1 MVILSDGEDNASH
14 VSRGVTFW
22 TMEQTG
28 APVVYVCPPSRA
40 NMFQTQASVGLIN
53 MSFLAKEGGGLD
65 INLQPD
71 PAAAAAEV
79 AAAIRSQYVLQ
90 FTAANPAR
98 NGKKHKL
105 KLRLPDNDL
114 EIRVIPEY
122 FAPAK

>member
-1 MVILSDGEDNASH
+1 
-14 VSRGVTFW
+14 
-22 TMEQTG
+22 
-28 APVVYVCPPSRA
+28 
-40 NMFQTQASVGLIN
+40 
-53 MSFLAKEGGGLD
+53 
-65 INLQPD
+65 
-71 PAAAAAEV
+71 
-79 AAAIRSQYVLQ
+79 VLQ